1 MLKSPLYPAGGPPVR
16 VSDEQV
22 KCSGVARATMQPPSS
37 SSRPLGRSIT
47 ARLPS
52 GVDTSHTKFTCL
64 GAAAGGWA
72 VTWAV
77 TGSAGASFAW
87 SSALSSSFPTTCP
100 VRRCASETSGWPGG
114 AVMPSSSA
122 PACWARCSGGR
133 PMSSRSLSWAGLCRL
148 MRVPSLAAPS
158 GTPRLLSIWL
168 TLTG

>member
-1 MLKSPLYPAGGPPVR
+1 MR

-77 TGSAGASFAW
+77 IGDALGELRAILVAQLVVPDDLPDQPVQQRYARLAAWHRDAVQLRAGMMG
-87 SSALSSSFPTTCP
+87 ALLRRQAGCPT
-100 VRRCASETSGWPGG
+100 
-114 AVMPSSSA
+114 
-122 PACWARCSGGR
+122 
-133 PMSSRSLSWAGLCRL
+133 RSLEAGPGC
-148 MRVPSLAAPS
+148 A
-158 GTPRLLSIWL
+158 G
-168 TLTG
+168 